1 MVRRKAHASPPTAP
15 RRKRRSSDAQG
26 EDEFQFDS
34 DDNQNDSIP
43 AEVRKKKP
51 TSSEH
56 AAAVQSPRSADEQ
69 QPTNSESDPDG
80 AAARMDIADA
90 LQSLAEQQNRNES
103 MLSEDATTADEE
115 GTTDLLSMKIPDKPE
130 PIMRQDGSG
139 TRLMITNITVDNFK
153 SYFGRQ
159 ELGPFHHVRSLFQF
173 LFLPLLHLYSKIS
186 LLHSFPIGL
195 F

>member
-1 MVRRKAHASPPTAP
+1 MTEEKLSEMVRRKAHASPSKA
-15 RRKRRSSDAQG
+15 RSRKRRSSDAG

-34 DDNQNDSIP
+34 DDNQNVSTS

-51 TSSEH
+51 ISVEH
-56 AAAVQSPRSADEQ
+56 DAAAQSPRSADEQ
-69 QPTNSESDPDG
+69 QPTNSESDADG

-103 MLSEDATTADEE
+103 MLSEDGTTADEDAP
-115 GTTDLLSMKIPDKPE
+115 TDLLNMKIPEKPE

-159 ELGPFHHVRSLFQF
+159 ELGPFHQVRTIF
-173 LFLPLLHLYSKIS
+173 LFLAPFVTPSCHYV
-186 LLHSFPIGL
+186 
-195 F
+195 